1 MQRHDDG
8 SYHFSL
14 IVLPACV
21 VDRDIW
27 EAQFGDFADVAQVII
42 DQFIGSAEDKW
53 SEPSNIT
60 PMLPHG
66 LEGQGPD
73 HS

>member
-1 MQRHDDG
+1 MRA
-8 SYHFSL
+8 
-14 IVLPACV
+14 V
-21 VDRDIW
+21 W

-42 DQFIGSAEDKW
+42 DPFIGSAEDKW

-60 PMLPHG
+60 LMLPHG